1 MFSTVK
7 KIHFVGIGGIGMS
20 GIAEILISQG
30 FNVSGSDMSQS
41 ENTDYLI
48 KLGAEVHIGHAESNI
63 EGAEVV
69 VYSSAVKPNENPE
82 TKLALDNNIP
92 VIRRAE
98 MLAELS
104 RLKYCISIAG
114 THGKTTTTSMIS
126 LVLIEAGVDPTVL
139 VGGRLQDFGGTNAR
153 LGNGDWIVVEADE
166 YDRSFLQLTPTIAVI
181 NNIEADHLDIYE
193 DLDDIYET
201 FTDFANKVPFYGLVA
216 LCLDDHGCKEIYSTI
231 NKKIATYG
239 FSKHSLVRGEDP
251 EFDERKSSCKVY
263 QGDEYLGVIEIGMPG
278 KHNLTNALAAV
289 TIALQMDIEFSIIQ
303 NALSKFNGVFRRFEN
318 KGLYKNCLVVDDY
331 AHHPSEVKATLEA
344 ARKGWG
350 KKVICIFQ
358 PHTFTRTQDMA
369 DEFGMSFD
377 DADILIVTDVYPA
390 RELPIDGVTG
400 ELISNAAKNY
410 GHRNVEYV
418 PDKDNLKTVLDKQID
433 DEYVILTVGAGNIF
447 KFAEL
452 LVNSK

>member
-20 GIAEILISQG
+20 GIAEILLSQG
-30 FNVSGSDMSQS
+30 FNISGSDMNQS
-41 ENTDYLI
+41 ENTDYLVN
-48 KLGAEVHIGHAESNI
+48 LGAEVHIGHAESNI

-69 VYSSAVKPNENPE
+69 VYSSAVKPLENPE
-82 TKLALDNNIP
+82 TKLALENNIP

-104 RLKYCISIAG
+104 RLNYCIGIAG

-126 LVLIEAGVDPTVL
+126 LVLIEAGIDPTVL

-153 LGNGDWIVVEADE
+153 LGKGQWIVVEADE
-166 YDRSFLQLTPTIAVI
+166 YDRSFLQLTPTIAVV
-181 NNIEADHLDIYE
+181 NNIESDHLDIYS
-193 DLDDIYET
+193 DINDIYDT
-201 FTDFANKVPFYGLVA
+201 FKDFANKVPFYGLVA
-216 LCLDDHGCKEIYSTI
+216 LCLDDYGCKEIYSSI

-239 FSKHSLVRGEDP
+239 FSRHSMIRGEDP

-263 QGDEYLGVIEIGMPG
+263 KGDDLLGTIEIGMPG
-278 KHNLTNALAAV
+278 LHNLTNALAAV
-289 TIALQMDIEFSIIQ
+289 TVALQMDIEFEIIKK
-303 NALSKFNGVFRRFEN
+303 ALKQFNGVFRRFES
-318 KGLYKNCLVVDDY
+318 KGFYRDCLVVDDY
-331 AHHPSEVKATLEA
+331 GHHPSEVKATLEA
-344 ARKGWG
+344 AQKGWG

-358 PHTFTRTQDMA
+358 PHTYTRTQEMA
-369 DEFGMSFD
+369 EEFGMSFD
-377 DADILIVTDVYPA
+377 NADKLIVTDVYPA
-390 RELPIDGVTG
+390 RELPIEGVTG
-400 ELISNAAKNY
+400 ELIAIAAKNY

-418 PDKDNLKTVLDKQID
+418 PDKDNLKSVLDKLID
-433 DEYVILTVGAGNIF
+433 EEYVILTVGAGNIF

>member
-1 MFSTVK
+1 MFTTVK

-20 GIAEILISQG
+20 GIAEILLSQG
-30 FNVSGSDMSQS
+30 FNVSGSDMNQS

-48 KLGAEVHIGHAESNI
+48 KLGAEVHIGHSEKNI

-82 TKLALDNNIP
+82 TKLALEKNIP

-104 RLKYCISIAG
+104 RLNYCIGIAG

-126 LVLIEAGVDPTVL
+126 LILIEAEIDPTVL

-153 LGNGDWIVVEADE
+153 LGKGKWIVVEADE
-166 YDRSFLQLTPTIAVI
+166 YDRSFLQLTPTIAVV
-181 NNIEADHLDIYE
+181 NNIEADHLDIYS
-193 DLDDIYET
+193 DINDIYET
-201 FTDFANKVPFYGLVA
+201 FKDFANKVPFYGLVA
-216 LCLDDHGCKEIYSTI
+216 LCLDDLGCKEIYSSI

-239 FSKHSLVRGEDP
+239 FSRHSMIRGEDAQY
-251 EFDERKSSCKVY
+251 DERRSSCKVY
-263 QGDEYLGVIEIGMPG
+263 KGGEYLGIIEIGMPG
-278 KHNLTNALAAV
+278 KHNLTNALAATTV
-289 TIALQMDIEFSIIQ
+289 ALQMGVEFTIIQ
-303 NALSKFNGVFRRFEN
+303 KALKQFNGVFRRFEN
-318 KGLYKNCLVVDDY
+318 KGTYKNCLVIDDY
-331 AHHPSEVKATLEA
+331 GHHPSEVKATLEA
-344 ARKGWG
+344 AQKGWN

-358 PHTFTRTQDMA
+358 PHTYSRTQEMA
-369 DEFGMSFD
+369 EEFGMSFD
-377 DADILIVTDVYPA
+377 NADKLIVTDVYPA
-390 RELPIDGVTG
+390 RELPIEGVTG
-400 ELISNAAKNY
+400 ELIANAARNY

-418 PDKDNLKTVLDKQID
+418 SDNDELKTVLDKLID

>member
-30 FNVSGSDMSQS
+30 FNVSGSDMNQS
-41 ENTDYLI
+41 ENTDYLVN
-48 KLGAEVHIGHAESNI
+48 LGAEVHIGHAESNI

-69 VYSSAVKPNENPE
+69 VYSSAVKPLENPE

-104 RLKYCISIAG
+104 RLNYCIGIAG
-114 THGKTTTTSMIS
+114 THGKTTTTSMVS
-126 LVLIEAGVDPTVL
+126 LILIEAGIDPTVL

-153 LGNGDWIVVEADE
+153 LGKGQWIVVEADE

-181 NNIEADHLDIYE
+181 NNIESDHLDIYS
-193 DLDDIYET
+193 DINDIYDT
-201 FTDFANKVPFYGLVA
+201 FKDFANKVPFYGLVA
-216 LCLDDHGCKEIYSTI
+216 LCLDDYGCKEIYSSI
-231 NKKIATYG
+231 NKKISTYG
-239 FSKHSLVRGEDP
+239 FSRHSMIRGEDP
-251 EFDERKSSCKVY
+251 EFNERKSSCKVY
-263 QGDEYLGVIEIGMPG
+263 HADELLGTIEIGMPG
-278 KHNLTNALAAV
+278 LHNLTNALAAV
-289 TIALQMDIEFSIIQ
+289 TVALQMDINFEVIQ
-303 NALSKFNGVFRRFEN
+303 KALKQFNGVFRRFEN
-318 KGLYKNCLVVDDY
+318 KGTYRNCLVVDDY
-331 AHHPSEVKATLEA
+331 GHHPSEVKATLEA
-344 ARKGWG
+344 AQKGWG

-358 PHTFTRTQDMA
+358 PHTYTRTQDMA
-369 DEFGMSFD
+369 EEFGMSFD
-377 DADILIVTDVYPA
+377 NADKLIVTDVYPA
-390 RELPIDGVTG
+390 RELPIEGVTG
-400 ELISNAAKNY
+400 ELIANAAKNY

-418 PDKDNLKTVLDKQID
+418 PDKDNLKSVLDKLID

>member
-30 FNVSGSDMSQS
+30 FNVSGSDMNQS
-41 ENTDYLI
+41 ENTDYLVN
-48 KLGAEVHIGHAESNI
+48 LGAEVHIGHAESNI

-69 VYSSAVKPNENPE
+69 VYSSAVKPHDNPE
-82 TKLALDNNIP
+82 TKLALENNIP

-104 RLKYCISIAG
+104 RLNYCIGIAG
-114 THGKTTTTSMIS
+114 THGKTTTTSMVS
-126 LVLIEAGVDPTVL
+126 LILIEAGVDPTVL

-153 LGNGDWIVVEADE
+153 LGKGQWIVVEADE

-181 NNIEADHLDIYE
+181 NNIESDHLDIYS
-193 DLDDIYET
+193 DINDIYDT
-201 FTDFANKVPFYGLVA
+201 FKDFANKVPFYGLVA
-216 LCLDDHGCKEIYSTI
+216 LCLDDLGCKEIYSSI

-239 FSKHSLVRGEDP
+239 FSRHSMIRGEVP
-251 EFDERKSSCKVY
+251 EFNERQSSCKVY
-263 QGDEYLGVIEIGMPG
+263 RGDDLLGTIEIGMPG
-278 KHNLTNALAAV
+278 SHNLTNALAAV
-289 TIALQMDIEFSIIQ
+289 TVALQMDIEFEVIQ
-303 NALSKFNGVFRRFEN
+303 KALKQFNGVFRRFES
-318 KGLYKNCLVVDDY
+318 KGTYRNCLVVDDY
-331 AHHPSEVKATLEA
+331 GHHPSEVKATLEA
-344 ARKGWG
+344 AQKGWG

-358 PHTFTRTQDMA
+358 PHTYTRTQDMA
-369 DEFGMSFD
+369 EEFGMSFD
-377 DADILIVTDVYPA
+377 NADKLIVTDVYPA
-390 RELPIDGVTG
+390 RELPIEGVTG

-418 PDKDNLKTVLDKQID
+418 PDKDNLKTVLDKLID

>member
-20 GIAEILISQG
+20 GIAEILLSQG
-30 FNVSGSDMSQS
+30 FNVSGSDMNQS
-41 ENTDYLI
+41 ENTDYLVN
-48 KLGAEVHIGHAESNI
+48 LGAEVHIGHAESNI

-69 VYSSAVKPNENPE
+69 VYSSAVKPLENPE

-104 RLKYCISIAG
+104 RLQYCIGIAG

-126 LVLIEAGVDPTVL
+126 LILIEAGVDPTVL

-153 LGNGDWIVVEADE
+153 LGKGKWIVVEADE
-166 YDRSFLQLTPTIAVI
+166 YDRSFLQLTPTIAII
-181 NNIEADHLDIYE
+181 NNIESDHLDIYS
-193 DLDDIYET
+193 DLDDIYDT
-201 FTDFANKVPFYGLVA
+201 FKDFANKVPFYGLVA
-216 LCLDDHGCKEIYSTI
+216 LCLDDLGCKEIYSSI

-239 FSKHSLVRGEDP
+239 FSRHSMIRGEDP
-251 EFDERKSSCKVY
+251 EFNERRSSCKVY
-263 QGDEYLGVIEIGMPG
+263 RGDDLLGTIEIGMPG
-278 KHNLTNALAAV
+278 IHNLTNALAAV
-289 TIALQMDIEFSIIQ
+289 TVALQMDIEFTIIQ
-303 NALSKFNGVFRRFEN
+303 KALKQFNGVFRRFEN
-318 KGLYKNCLVVDDY
+318 KGTYRNCLVVDDY
-331 AHHPSEVKATLEA
+331 GHHPSEVKATLEA
-344 ARKGWG
+344 AQKGWG

-358 PHTFTRTQDMA
+358 PHTYTRTQDMA
-369 DEFGMSFD
+369 EEFGMSFD
-377 DADILIVTDVYPA
+377 NADKLIVTDVYPA
-390 RELPIDGVTG
+390 RELPIEGVTG
-400 ELISNAAKNY
+400 ELIANAAKNY

-418 PDKDNLKTVLDKQID
+418 PDKDNLKSVLDKLID
-433 DEYVILTVGAGNIF
+433 EEYVILTVGAGNIF

>member
-30 FNVSGSDMSQS
+30 FKVSGSDMNQS
-41 ENTDYLI
+41 DNTDYLVN
-48 KLGAEVHIGHAESNI
+48 LGAEVHIGHAESNI

-69 VYSSAVKPNENPE
+69 VYSSAVKPHENPE
-82 TKLALDNNIP
+82 TKLALANNIP

-104 RLKYCISIAG
+104 RLQYCIGIAG

-126 LVLIEAGVDPTVL
+126 LVLIEAGIDPTVL

-153 LGNGDWIVVEADE
+153 LGKGQWIVVEADE

-181 NNIEADHLDIYE
+181 NNIEADHLDIYS
-193 DLDDIYET
+193 DLNDIYDT
-201 FTDFANKVPFYGLVA
+201 FKDFANKVPFYGLVA
-216 LCLDDHGCKEIYSTI
+216 LCLDDLGCKEIYSSI

-239 FSKHSLVRGEDP
+239 FSRHSMIRGEDP
-251 EFDERKSSCKVY
+251 VFNERKSSCKVY
-263 QGDEYLGVIEIGMPG
+263 KGDDLLGTIEIGMPG

-289 TIALQMDIEFSIIQ
+289 TVALQMDIEFTIIQ
-303 NALSKFNGVFRRFEN
+303 IALTQFNGVFRRFEN
-318 KGLYKNCLVVDDY
+318 KGTYRGCLVIDDY
-331 AHHPSEVKATLEA
+331 GHHPSEVKATLEA
-344 ARKGWG
+344 AQKGWG

-369 DEFGMSFD
+369 EEFGMSFD
-377 DADILIVTDVYPA
+377 NADKLIVTDVYAA
-390 RELPIDGVTG
+390 RELPIEGVTG

-418 PDKDNLKTVLDKQID
+418 PDKDNLKTVLDKLID

>member
-30 FNVSGSDMSQS
+30 FNVSGSDMNQS
-41 ENTDYLI
+41 ENTDYLV

-104 RLKYCISIAG
+104 RLNYCIGIAG
-114 THGKTTTTSMIS
+114 THGKTTTTSMVS
-126 LVLIEAGVDPTVL
+126 LVLIEAGIDPTVL

-153 LGNGDWIVVEADE
+153 LGKGKWIVVEADE

-193 DLDDIYET
+193 DLTDIYET

-216 LCLDDHGCKEIYSTI
+216 LCLDDLGCKEIYSTI

-239 FSKHSLVRGEDP
+239 FSKHSMVRGEDP
-251 EFDERKSSCKVY
+251 EFDERKSICKVF
-263 QGDEYLGVIEIGMPG
+263 QNDEYLGIIEIGMPG
-278 KHNLTNALAAV
+278 IHNLTNALAAV
-289 TIALQMDIEFSIIQ
+289 TVALQMDVDFKIIQ

-318 KGLYKNCLVVDDY
+318 KGMYKNCLVVDDY

-358 PHTFTRTQDMA
+358 PHTFTRTLDMA

-390 RELPIDGVTG
+390 RELPIEGVSG

-418 PDKDNLKTVLDKQID
+418 PDKDDLKSVLDKQID

-447 KFAEL
+447 KFAEQ
-452 LVNSK
+452 LVTSK

>member
-20 GIAEILISQG
+20 GIAEILLSQG
-30 FNVSGSDMSQS
+30 FKVSGSDMNQS
-41 ENTDYLI
+41 ENTDYLVN
-48 KLGAEVHIGHAESNI
+48 LGAEVHIGHAESNI

-69 VYSSAVKPNENPE
+69 VYSSAVKPHENPE
-82 TKLALDNNIP
+82 TKLALANNIP

-104 RLKYCISIAG
+104 RLQYCIGIAG

-126 LVLIEAGVDPTVL
+126 LVLIEAGIDPTVL

-153 LGNGDWIVVEADE
+153 LGKGQWIVVEADE

-181 NNIEADHLDIYE
+181 NNIEADHLDIYS
-193 DLDDIYET
+193 DLNDIYDT
-201 FTDFANKVPFYGLVA
+201 FKDFANKVPFYGLVA
-216 LCLDDHGCKEIYSTI
+216 LCLDDLGCKEIYSSI

-239 FSKHSLVRGEDP
+239 FSRHSMIRGEDP
-251 EFDERKSSCKVY
+251 VFNERRSSCKVY
-263 QGDEYLGVIEIGMPG
+263 RGDELLGTIEIGMPG

-289 TIALQMDIEFSIIQ
+289 TVALQMDIEFTIIQ
-303 NALSKFNGVFRRFEN
+303 KALTQFNGVFRRFEN
-318 KGLYKNCLVVDDY
+318 KGTYRGCLVIDDY
-331 AHHPSEVKATLEA
+331 GHHPSEVKATLEA
-344 ARKGWG
+344 AQKGWG

-369 DEFGMSFD
+369 EEFGMSFD
-377 DADILIVTDVYPA
+377 NADKLIVTDVYAA
-390 RELPIDGVTG
+390 RELPIEGVTG

-418 PDKDNLKTVLDKQID
+418 PDKDNLKTVLDKLID

>member
-30 FNVSGSDMSQS
+30 FNVSGSDMNQS
-41 ENTDYLI
+41 ENTDYLVNI
-48 KLGAEVHIGHAESNI
+48 GAEVHIGHAESNI

-69 VYSSAVKPNENPE
+69 VYSSAVKPLENPE

-104 RLKYCISIAG
+104 RLNYCIGIAG

-126 LVLIEAGVDPTVL
+126 LILIEAGIDPTVL

-153 LGNGDWIVVEADE
+153 LGKGQWIVVEADE

-181 NNIEADHLDIYE
+181 NNIESDHLDIYS
-193 DLDDIYET
+193 DINDIYDT
-201 FTDFANKVPFYGLVA
+201 FKDFANKVPFYGLVA
-216 LCLDDHGCKEIYSTI
+216 LCLDDYGCKEIYSSI

-239 FSKHSLVRGEDP
+239 FSRHSMIRGEDP
-251 EFDERKSSCKVY
+251 EFNERQSSCKVY
-263 QGDEYLGVIEIGMPG
+263 QGDVLLGTIEIGMPG
-278 KHNLTNALAAV
+278 LHNLTNALAAV
-289 TIALQMDIEFSIIQ
+289 TVALQMDVEFTVIQ
-303 NALSKFNGVFRRFEN
+303 KALKQFNGVFRRFES
-318 KGLYKNCLVVDDY
+318 KGTYRNCLVVDDY
-331 AHHPSEVKATLEA
+331 GHHPSEVKATLEA
-344 ARKGWG
+344 AHKGWG

-358 PHTFTRTQDMA
+358 PHTYTRTQDMA
-369 DEFGMSFD
+369 EEFGMSFD
-377 DADILIVTDVYPA
+377 NADKLIVTDVYPA
-390 RELPIDGVTG
+390 RELPIEGVTG
-400 ELISNAAKNY
+400 ELIANAAKNY

-418 PDKDNLKTVLDKQID
+418 PDKDNLKSVLDKLID

>member
-1 MFSTVK
+1 MFTTVK

-20 GIAEILISQG
+20 GIAEILLSQG
-30 FNVSGSDMSQS
+30 FNVSGSDMNQS

-48 KLGAEVHIGHAESNI
+48 KLGAEVHIGHSEKNI

-82 TKLALDNNIP
+82 TKLALEKNIP

-104 RLKYCISIAG
+104 RLNYCIGIAG

-126 LVLIEAGVDPTVL
+126 LILIEAEIDPTVL

-153 LGNGDWIVVEADE
+153 LGKGKWIVVEADE
-166 YDRSFLQLTPTIAVI
+166 YDRSFLQLTPTIAVV
-181 NNIEADHLDIYE
+181 NNIEADHLDIYS
-193 DLDDIYET
+193 DINDIYET
-201 FTDFANKVPFYGLVA
+201 FKDFANKVPFYGLVA
-216 LCLDDHGCKEIYSTI
+216 LCLDDLGCKEIYSSI

-239 FSKHSLVRGEDP
+239 FSRHSMIRGEDAQY
-251 EFDERKSSCKVY
+251 DERRSSCKVY
-263 QGDEYLGVIEIGMPG
+263 KGGEYLGIIEIGMPG
-278 KHNLTNALAAV
+278 KHNLTNALAATTV
-289 TIALQMDIEFSIIQ
+289 ALQMGVEFTIIQ
-303 NALSKFNGVFRRFEN
+303 KALKQFNGVFRRFEN
-318 KGLYKNCLVVDDY
+318 KGTYKNCLVIDDY
-331 AHHPSEVKATLEA
+331 GHHPSEVKATLEA
-344 ARKGWG
+344 AQKGWN

-358 PHTFTRTQDMA
+358 PHTYSRTQEMA
-369 DEFGMSFD
+369 EEFGMSFD
-377 DADILIVTDVYPA
+377 NADKLIVTDVYPA
-390 RELPIDGVTG
+390 RELPIEGVTG
-400 ELISNAAKNY
+400 ELIANAARNY

-418 PDKDNLKTVLDKQID
+418 SDNDELKTVLDKLID
-433 DEYVILTVGAGNIF
+433 DEYVILTVGVGNIF

>member
-20 GIAEILISQG
+20 GIAEILLSQG
-30 FNVSGSDMSQS
+30 FNVSGSDMNQS
-41 ENTDYLI
+41 ENTDYLVRI
-48 KLGAEVHIGHAESNI
+48 GAEVHIGHAESNI

-69 VYSSAVKPNENPE
+69 VYSSAVKPLENPE

-104 RLKYCISIAG
+104 RLNYCIGIAG
-114 THGKTTTTSMIS
+114 THGKTTTTSMVS
-126 LVLIEAGVDPTVL
+126 LILIEAGVDPTVL

-153 LGNGDWIVVEADE
+153 LGKGQWIVVEADE

-181 NNIEADHLDIYE
+181 NNIESDHLDIYS
-193 DLDDIYET
+193 DINDIYDT
-201 FTDFANKVPFYGLVA
+201 FKDFANKVPFYGLVA
-216 LCLDDHGCKEIYSTI
+216 LCLDDYGCKEIYSSI

-239 FSKHSLVRGEDP
+239 FSRHSMIRGEDP
-251 EFDERKSSCKVY
+251 EFNERKSSCKVY
-263 QGDEYLGVIEIGMPG
+263 RGDELLGIIEIGMPG
-278 KHNLTNALAAV
+278 MHNLTNALAAV
-289 TIALQMDIEFSIIQ
+289 TVALQMDIEFAVIQ
-303 NALSKFNGVFRRFEN
+303 KALKQFNGVFRRFES
-318 KGLYKNCLVVDDY
+318 KGTYRNCLVVDDY
-331 AHHPSEVKATLEA
+331 GHHPSEVKATLEA
-344 ARKGWG
+344 AQKGWG

-358 PHTFTRTQDMA
+358 PHTYTRTQDMA
-369 DEFGMSFD
+369 EEFGMSFD
-377 DADILIVTDVYPA
+377 NADKLIVTDVYPA
-390 RELPIDGVTG
+390 RELPIEGVTG
-400 ELISNAAKNY
+400 ELIANAAKNY

-418 PDKDNLKTVLDKQID
+418 PDKDNLKSVLDKLID

>member
-20 GIAEILISQG
+20 GIAEILLSQG
-30 FNVSGSDMSQS
+30 FKVSGSDMNQS
-41 ENTDYLI
+41 ENTDYLVN
-48 KLGAEVHIGHAESNI
+48 LGAEVHIGHAESNI

-69 VYSSAVKPNENPE
+69 VYSSAVKPHENPE
-82 TKLALDNNIP
+82 TKLALANNIP

-104 RLKYCISIAG
+104 RLQYCIGIAG

-126 LVLIEAGVDPTVL
+126 LVLIEAGIDPTVL

-153 LGNGDWIVVEADE
+153 LGKGQWIVVEADE

-181 NNIEADHLDIYE
+181 NNIEADHLDIYS
-193 DLDDIYET
+193 DLNDIYDT
-201 FTDFANKVPFYGLVA
+201 FKDFANKVPFYGLVA
-216 LCLDDHGCKEIYSTI
+216 LCLDDLGCKEIYSSI

-239 FSKHSLVRGEDP
+239 FSRHSMIRGEDP
-251 EFDERKSSCKVY
+251 QFNERKSSCKVY
-263 QGDEYLGVIEIGMPG
+263 SGKELLGTIEIGMPG

-289 TIALQMDIEFSIIQ
+289 TVALQMDIEFPIIQ
-303 NALSKFNGVFRRFEN
+303 KALKQFNGVFRRFEN
-318 KGLYKNCLVVDDY
+318 KGTYRGCLVIDDY
-331 AHHPSEVKATLEA
+331 GHHPSEVKATLEA
-344 ARKGWG
+344 AQKGWG

-358 PHTFTRTQDMA
+358 PHTYTRTQDMA
-369 DEFGMSFD
+369 EEFGMSFD
-377 DADILIVTDVYPA
+377 NADKLIVTDVYAA
-390 RELPIDGVTG
+390 RESPIEGVTG

-418 PDKDNLKTVLDKQID
+418 PDKDNLKTVLDKLID